1 MVLFVLGENI
11 MIKKYI
17 VFVCCSLVCA
27 TDVLAGLKVNCG
39 ATDIYGNVTCNKR
52 CAECAES
59 KCVLAGVACDSGTGP
74 VRPPITFGCAAGEY
88 QDDSSN
94 LIMCKDCPSDTING
108 ATNVTSPGGG
118 IPITSCYIPSGTSF
132 ADSTGRGTFTAK
144 CNYTN

>member
-1 MVLFVLGENI
+1 

-27 TDVLAGLKVNCG
+27 TDVLAGLKANSGLKANCG
-39 ATDIYGNVTCNKR
+39 TIDIYGNVTCNKY

-59 KCVLAGVACDSGTGP
+59 ECVLAGVACNSGTGP

-108 ATNVTSPGGG
+108 ATNVTSPGGE

>member
-1 MVLFVLGENI
+1 

-27 TDVLAGLKVNCG
+27 TEVCATDVLAELKANCG
-39 ATDIYGNVTCNKR
+39 TVDIYGNVTCNR
-52 CAECAES
+52 YCAECAES

-108 ATNVTSPGGG
+108 ATNVTSPGGE